1 MKMEE
6 ITQMSDSDL
15 QERIATAQEDL
26 SKVRFNHTIAGL
38 ENPNVIREM
47 KKDIARLMTELN
59 TRKNK
64 AETER

>member
-6 ITQMSDSDL
+6 ITQMSDTDL
-15 QERIATAQEDL
+15 QERIATAQDEL

-47 KKDIARLMTELN
+47 KKDIARLMTEL
-59 TRKNK
+59 TARKQK
-64 AETER
+64 A

>member
-6 ITQMSDSDL
+6 ITQMSDTDL
-15 QERIATAQEDL
+15 QERIATAQEEL

-47 KKDIARLMTELN
+47 KKDIARLMTELSA
-59 TRKNK
+59 RKQK
-64 AETER
+64 A

>member
-6 ITQMSDSDL
+6 ITQMSDTDL
-15 QERIATAQEDL
+15 QERIATAQDEL

-47 KKDIARLMTELN
+47 KKDIARLMTELSA
-59 TRKNK
+59 RKQM
-64 AETER
+64 A

>member
-6 ITQMSDSDL
+6 ITQMSDTDL
-15 QERIATAQEDL
+15 QERIATAQDEL

-47 KKDIARLMTELN
+47 KKDIARLMTELSA
-59 TRKNK
+59 RKQK
-64 AETER
+64 A